1 MVNTAPTATKEYTP
15 VSTTGEHAMRHFR
28 ELRTDDII
36 DSYTAKPPHTG
47 THRGRVLGTIT
58 APRTGG
64 AAAAVASPQETTLR
78 LDCTVCSLEHTVTD
92 SPWRLV
98 AAVRQP

>member
-1 MVNTAPTATKEYTP
+1 MVNTTATKEYTP
-15 VSTTGEHAMRHFR
+15 VTITGEHAMRHFR
-28 ELRTDDII
+28 ELRTDDIV

-47 THRGRVLGTIT
+47 THRGRVLGAVT
-58 APRTGG
+58 AARSG
-64 AAAAVASPQETTLR
+64 AAAVASPQETTLR
-78 LDCTVCSLEHTVTD
+78 LDCTVCEHEHSVTD